1 MKWALSVFCIF
12 MTIKTNAQSVYFQFS
27 DGSTATYA
35 SSTVSKI
42 THAGSNLNL
51 IFTDGSSVVYNK
63 ENIVYFNYESAP
75 KIILSMNALADY
87 DSLCISSASSPL
99 SYTLKG
105 YQLSENVVV
114 TAPAGFEI
122 STSSN
127 SGYASSITLIPNT
140 GSLDLTIYARF
151 LPDVSGTIS
160 GLITHTS
167 AGAVSRDVAVSGYGI
182 ESGTWIGAGLTNNW
196 GEAANWCGGVPSATT
211 DVVIPK
217 DTSVQINNASNA
229 RNLILSGTLYGGT
242 STLNLKGSL
251 YIQGDGSFLPQTG
264 TLAFTGAS
272 DDQFIENFG
281 IATFRNITV
290 NKSAGRFIFLSDITI
305 DNNFTITNGDV
316 IVNPFARLTLN
327 GSGNFNG
334 QSVTLKSDASGTAS
348 IGPIANNGANLSGA
362 TNVTVERYIPAN
374 QKWRGLSVPLSSSSL
389 GSSIYKH
396 WQNNGTVRSG
406 EGVLLWS
413 PNSESGFSLNTNS
426 GASQN
431 IRKYNGASGFATL
444 SGTTSELLFNSGK
457 PIPYLVFATDFYKKG
472 TNVGNMASGAAET
485 RLRST
490 GTLFTGDYNSGTLA
504 TGFHMIPNPYP
515 SAIAFENGTIG
526 GNLDNQCWIWDPLL
540 DGFRGYGGYQTFS
553 GGVITPGGGSYSY
566 TGNTP
571 IIPHGGAF
579 WVYSNG
585 NGSISFNES
594 AKTFADFNV
603 FGRTNNK
610 NQLIRVNL
618 MNGAGDRLLDGVAA
632 AFNDNASAGIDK
644 LDARKF
650 GLAAENIFISR
661 NNLNLAIEFR
671 PAVLNGDTIY
681 LGLNQLNKQPYS
693 LKISGT
699 DFDRNINT
707 IPVLQDLY
715 LNQETVLDLYDTTKI
730 NFVVNDQVASSG
742 NRFRIVF
749 RTNTTTPVPSLES
762 DKGVYMFPNPV
773 AKGGIMQI
781 SLINKPA
788 GSYRLILYNGTGVL
802 MMNQLFTHGGGT
814 SVQSITLPDTISA
827 GIYIAELSDSN
838 GKSQQIKL
846 TIQ

>member
-1 MKWALSVFCIF
+1 MKNIF
-12 MTIKTNAQSVYFQFS
+12 SFIFILFSAVSYSQSVYFQFA
-27 DGSTATYA
+27 DGTTATYP
-35 SSTVSKI
+35 SSDVSKI
-42 THAGSNLNL
+42 THTGSNLNL
-51 IFTDGSSVVYNK
+51 LFTDGSSVVYNK
-63 ENIVYFNYESAP
+63 DNIVYFNYESAP
-75 KIILSMNALADY
+75 KIILSVNALADY
-87 DSLCISSASSPL
+87 DSLCVNSASSPL
-99 SYTLKG
+99 SYTIKG
-105 YQLSENVVV
+105 YQLSQNVVV

-122 STSSN
+122 STTSN
-127 SGYASSITLIPNT
+127 SGYASSLTLTPSA

-151 LPDVSGTIS
+151 IPDVSGSLS

-167 AGAVSRDVAVSGYGI
+167 AGAVSRNVAVSGYGVAPG
-182 ESGTWIGAGLTNNW
+182 SWTGAGLTNNW
-196 GEAANWCGGVPSATT
+196 GEAANWCGGVPTATT
-211 DVVIPK
+211 DVIIPK
-217 DTSVQINNASNA
+217 DTIVYINNTSNA
-229 RNLILSGTLYGGT
+229 RNVVLSGTLYGGT

-251 YIQGDGSFLPQTG
+251 YIQSDGSFIPQTG
-264 TLAFTGAS
+264 TLAFTGDS

-290 NKSAGRFIFLSDITI
+290 NKSAGRFVFLSDITI
-305 DNNFTITNGDV
+305 DNNFTLTNGAV

-334 QSVTLKSDASGTAS
+334 KSVTLKSDASGTAS

-374 QKWRGLSVPLSSSSL
+374 QKWRGLSVPLSASYL
-389 GSSIYKH
+389 GSSIYNH
-396 WQNNGTVRSG
+396 WQNNGSVTSG

-413 PNSESGFSLNTNS
+413 PNSESGFSLNTNT

-431 IRKYNGASGFATL
+431 IRKYNGGSGFSTL

-490 GTLFTGDYNSGTLA
+490 GALFTGDYNSGTLA
-504 TGFHMIPNPYP
+504 AGFHMIPNPYP

-526 GNLDNQCWIWDPLL
+526 GSMDNQCWIWDPLL

-585 NGSISFNES
+585 GGSISFNES
-594 AKTFADFNV
+594 AKTFADINV

-618 MNGAGDRLLDGVAA
+618 MNGAGERLLDGVAA
-632 AFNDNASAGIDK
+632 AFNVNASAGLDK

-650 GLAAENIFISR
+650 GLAAENIYILR

-671 PAVLNGDTIY
+671 PTVLNGDTIY

-693 LKISGT
+693 LHISGT
-699 DFDRNINT
+699 DFDRNINA
-707 IPVLQDLY
+707 IPVLEDLY
-715 LNQETVLDLYDTTKI
+715 LKQETVLNLYGTTKI
-730 NFVVNDQVASSG
+730 NFVVNDQAASSG

-749 RTNTTTPVPSLES
+749 RTNTTTPVTSLES
-762 DKGVYMFPNPV
+762 DKGMYVFPNPA
-773 AKGGIMQI
+773 AKGGMMQI
-781 SLINKPA
+781 SINNKPA
-788 GSYRLILYNGTGVL
+788 GSYRLILYNATGIQ

-814 SVQSITLPDTISA
+814 SVQSIALPEHVAA
-827 GIYIAELSDSN
+827 GIYVAELSDSN
-838 GKSQQIKL
+838 GKSQKIKL